1 MSVLESTSGHSVL
14 RGGLWH
20 MANLV
25 VPQLYAL
32 VTSVVAA
39 RFLGAEGMGRQSYIA
54 FVALS
59 VTMLLSSSM
68 WVSLVRHI
76 GEAMGRGDAGAVRGL
91 LAWAW
96 RIEGVT
102 AVLGGAGVAA
112 AALAGA
118 EPEGAWLLAAAI
130 TTASILHTVPSAI
143 LTGLQR
149 FKQAS
154 LVGLTTGLVGTI
166 ATIVVLDA
174 GGGIVGMFAVELA
187 IGLLNLAWTGLLAR
201 QVLVRVAPVP
211 APTGPLRRQ
220 VTRYALG
227 YSAGVVLELIVA
239 RRSELFFLERF
250 STDEQI
256 AFYSI
261 AFAIVTAA
269 SQLPRALAAATTPA
283 FATLF
288 GAGATERISAGFNR
302 GLRLLLMA
310 TLPLTAAGLALAPA
324 LARVVYGGEYRP
336 VSAPLL
342 ILLAGYPLFGL
353 VSIANALLTGLGKLR
368 LAIGANA
375 AAAAIDVALAVALAG
390 ALGARGAALAN
401 LSGQVVYAVVVLA
414 YTLRLVGA
422 QRLDAA
428 VLRGAAASALAGA
441 AAWATLNE
449 LGDVAGLV
457 AGGVVFAA
465 AYLLLAPLLRVVPR
479 QDAGWLLEALGPK
492 APPWAGRFLLRCA
505 GVRPSSL

>member
-1 MSVLESTSGHSVL
+1 MSDAAQPVSGSSVL

-25 VPQLYAL
+25 IPQLYAL

-39 RFLGAEGMGRQSYIA
+39 RILGAQGMGRQSYIA

-76 GEAMGRGDAGAVRGL
+76 GETMGRGDAGTVRGL

-96 RIEGVT
+96 RIQGVT
-102 AVLGGAGVAA
+102 AVVGGAALAA
-112 AALAGA
+112 IALAGA

-154 LVGLTTGLVGTI
+154 IVGITTGLVGTA
-166 ATIVVLDA
+166 ATIAVLSA
-174 GGGIVGMFAVELA
+174 GGGIVGMFAVELV

-201 QVLVRVAPVP
+201 QVLIKVAPTP
-211 APTGPLRRQ
+211 APPGPLRRQ

-227 YSAGVVLELIVA
+227 YSVGIVLELIVA

-250 STDEQI
+250 STDHQI

-261 AFAIVTAA
+261 AFAMVTAA
-269 SQLPRALAAATTPA
+269 SQLPRALAAATAPA

-288 GAGATERISAGFNR
+288 GAGSTERIAAGFNR
-302 GLRLLLMA
+302 GLRLLLVFA
-310 TLPLTAAGLALAPA
+310 LPLTAAGLALAPG
-324 LARVVYGGEYRP
+324 LARVVYGDEYRA

-353 VSIANALLTGLGKLR
+353 TSLANALLTGLGRLR
-368 LAIGANA
+368 FAIGANA
-375 AAAAIDVALAVALAG
+375 AAAAIDVALAVTLAG
-390 ALGARGAALAN
+390 PLGARGAALAN
-401 LSGQVVYAVVVLA
+401 LSGQVVYSAAVLG
-414 YTLRLVGA
+414 YTLRLVGRE
-422 QRLDAA
+422 RLDAA
-428 VLRGAAASALAGA
+428 IVRGAAASAGAGA
-441 AAWATLNE
+441 AAWAVQNW
-449 LGDVAGLV
+449 VAGAPGLAAGAV
-457 AGGVVFAA
+457 AFVVAFAA
-465 AYLLLAPLLRVVPR
+465 LAPVLRIVPR
-479 QDAGWLLEALGPK
+479 QDLGWLLGALGPRSP
-492 APPWAGRFLLRCA
+492 AWSRSFVRLCA
-505 GVRPSSL
+505 GP

>member
-1 MSVLESTSGHSVL
+1 MSEALGSTSGGTVL

-25 VPQLYAL
+25 VPQLYSLIA
-32 VTSVVAA
+32 SVVAA
-39 RFLGAEGMGRQSYIA
+39 RFLGAEAMGRQSYIA

-76 GEAMGRGDAGAVRGL
+76 GETMGRGDAGAVRGL

-102 AVLGGAGVAA
+102 AVVGGVALVVL
-112 AALAGA
+112 ALAGA

-143 LTGLQR
+143 LTGLQQ

-154 LVGLTTGLVGTI
+154 IVGLTTGLVGTA
-166 ATIVVLDA
+166 ATVVVLDA
-174 GGGIVGMFAVELA
+174 GGGIVGMFAVELV
-187 IGLLNLAWTGLLAR
+187 IGILSLAWTGILAQRVLL
-201 QVLVRVAPVP
+201 RVAPTP

-227 YSAGVVLELIVA
+227 YSVGVVLELIVA

-261 AFAIVTAA
+261 AFAIVTAV
-269 SQLPRALAAATTPA
+269 SQVPRALVAPAAPA
-283 FATLF
+283 FATLV
-288 GAGATERISAGFNR
+288 GAGSTQRIAAGFNR
-302 GLRLLLMA
+302 GLRLLLVF
-310 TLPLTAAGLALAPA
+310 TLPLTAAGIALAPE
-324 LARVVYGGEYRP
+324 LARVVYGDEYRA

-342 ILLAGYPLFGL
+342 ILLACYPLFGL
-353 VSIANALLTGLGKLR
+353 TALANALLTGLGRLR

-375 AAAAIDVALAVALAG
+375 AAAAIDVALAVTLAG
-390 ALGARGAALAN
+390 PLGARGAALAN
-401 LSGQVVYAVVVLA
+401 VSGQVVYSAAVLG
-414 YTLRLVGA
+414 YTLRLVGRERFDSA
-422 QRLDAA
+422 IVRS
-428 VLRGAAASALAGA
+428 AAASALAGG
-441 AAWATLNE
+441 AAWMVVNSVSGAP
-449 LGDVAGLV
+449 GLV
-457 AGGVVFAA
+457 AGAGAFVVTFAA
-465 AYLLLAPLLRVVPR
+465 LAPLLRVVPR
-479 QDAGWLLEALGPK
+479 QDADWLLVVLGPMT
-492 APPWAGRFLLRCA
+492 PPWVGRFVRLCA
-505 GVRPSSL
+505 GA

>member
-1 MSVLESTSGHSVL
+1 MSETVEPTSGGAVL

-25 VPQLYAL
+25 VPQLYSL
-32 VTSVVAA
+32 VASVVAA

-76 GEAMGRGDAGAVRGL
+76 GETMGRGDAGAVRGL

-102 AVLGGAGVAA
+102 AVVGGVALVA
-112 AALAGA
+112 VALAGA

-143 LTGLQR
+143 LTGLQQ
-149 FKQAS
+149 FKQAAI
-154 LVGLTTGLVGTI
+154 VGLTTGLVGTA
-166 ATIVVLDA
+166 ATVVVLDA
-174 GGGIVGMFAVELA
+174 GGGIVGMFAVELV
-187 IGLLNLAWTGLLAR
+187 IGILNLAWTGILAQRVLL
-201 QVLVRVAPVP
+201 RVAPTPVP
-211 APTGPLRRQ
+211 AGPLRRR
-220 VTRYALG
+220 VTRFALG
-227 YSAGVVLELIVA
+227 YSAGIVLELIVA

-261 AFAIVTAA
+261 AFAMVTAA
-269 SQLPRALAAATTPA
+269 SQLPRALAAPMAPA

-288 GAGATERISAGFNR
+288 GAGSTERIAAGFNR
-302 GLRLLLMA
+302 GLRLLLVFA
-310 TLPLTAAGLALAPA
+310 LPLTAAGIALAPE
-324 LARVVYGGEYRP
+324 LARVVYGDEYRA

-353 VSIANALLTGLGKLR
+353 TSLANALLTGLGRLR
-368 LAIGANA
+368 FAIGANA
-375 AAAAIDVALAVALAG
+375 AAAAIDVALAVTLAG
-390 ALGARGAALAN
+390 PLGARGAALAN
-401 LSGQVVYAVVVLA
+401 LSGQVVYSGAVLA
-414 YTLRLVGA
+414 YTLRLVGGEP
-422 QRLDAA
+422 LDSAI
-428 VLRGAAASALAGA
+428 LRSAAASAGAGT
-441 AAWATLNE
+441 AAWAAQNWIA
-449 LGDVAGLV
+449 GAPGLV
-457 AGGVVFAA
+457 AGTAAFVAAFAI
-465 AYLLLAPLLRVVPR
+465 LAPLLRIVPR
-479 QDAGWLLEALGPK
+479 QDADWLLGVLGAK
-492 APPWAGRFLLRCA
+492 APPWARGIVRLCA
-505 GVRPSSL
+505 GA

>member
-1 MSVLESTSGHSVL
+1 MSEAVESTSGSSVL

-20 MANLV
+20 TANLV

-32 VTSVVAA
+32 VASIVAA
-39 RFLGAEGMGRQSYIA
+39 RFLGPEGMGRQSYIA

-59 VTMLLSSSM
+59 VTLLLSGSM

-76 GEAMGRGDAGAVRGL
+76 GETMGRGDAGAVRGL

-102 AVLGGAGVAA
+102 AVVGGAAIA
-112 AALAGA
+112 SAALAGA

-130 TTASILHTVPSAI
+130 TMASILHTVPSAI

-154 LVGLTTGLVGTI
+154 IVGLTTGLVGTI
-166 ATIVVLDA
+166 ATVVVLDA
-174 GGGIVGMFAVELA
+174 GGGIVGMFAVELV
-187 IGLLNLAWTGLLAR
+187 IGLINLAWTGILAQRVLLS
-201 QVLVRVAPVP
+201 VAPTP
-211 APTGPLRRQ
+211 APAGPLRRQ

-227 YSAGVVLELIVA
+227 YSSGIVLELVVA

-261 AFAIVTAA
+261 AFAMVTAA

-288 GAGATERISAGFNR
+288 GAGSTERISAGFNR
-302 GLRLLLMA
+302 GLRLLLVCA
-310 TLPLTAAGLALAPA
+310 LPLTAAGMALGPRLAL
-324 LARVVYGGEYRP
+324 VVYGDEYRD

-342 ILLAGYPLFGL
+342 ILLAGFPLFGVTSL
-353 VSIANALLTGLGKLR
+353 ANALLTGLGRLR
-368 LAIGANA
+368 AAIAANA
-375 AAAAIDVALAVALAG
+375 AAAAVDVALAVTLAG
-390 ALGARGAALAN
+390 PLGARGAALAN
-401 LSGQVVYAVVVLA
+401 LSGQILYSAIVLV
-414 YTLRLVGA
+414 YTLRLVGRE
-422 QRLDAA
+422 RLDAA
-428 VLRGAAASALAGA
+428 IVRSAAAAAGAGA
-441 AAWATLNE
+441 AAWAVQNWIAGVPGLIA
-449 LGDVAGLV
+449 GSVAFV
-457 AGGVVFAA
+457 AAFAV
-465 AYLLLAPLLRVVPR
+465 LAPLLRVVPR
-479 QDAGWLLEALGPK
+479 QDAEWLLGVLGPK
-492 APPWAGRFLLRCA
+492 APSWTRSFVRACA
-505 GVRPSSL
+505 GS